1 MARRRMGSC
10 RLLVVEMCVLLTVLQ
25 QNTVAQV
32 AAAAAQSSASSA
44 PNPLRAK
51 SLILVKAYCLIIVF
65 FATMAGGLSPYF
77 LRWNHSFLVLGTQFA
92 GGVFLGTA
100 MIHFLGDSS
109 STFQSLTTNPYA
121 FAEMLA
127 VAGFFLTMAGDVALQ
142 HVYSSR
148 MQATTKSAS
157 SNGKGDPEA
166 AAAAVAPCGLYDSV
180 PEVKVVILHGTSVGD
195 TILLILALCIHSVF
209 EGIAIGVSDTAAD
222 AWKALWTISLHK
234 IFAAIAMGIALLRM
248 LPNRPLFT
256 STLYAFLFSI
266 STPIGIAIGI
276 IIDSTTEGSTADWIY
291 AISMGI
297 ATGVFVY
304 VAVNHLIAKGYVPP
318 HEVWANR
325 PIFKFLA
332 ALLGAAVLAVAM
344 IWDT

>member
-10 RLLVVEMCVLLTVLQ
+10 WLLLLEMCVLLNVLQ
-25 QNTVAQV
+25 LSTVAQV
-32 AAAAAQSSASSA
+32 AAAAAESSASSA

-127 VAGFFLTMAGDVALQ
+127 VAGYFLTMAGDVAIQ
-142 HVYSSR
+142 HVYSSG

-166 AAAAVAPCGLYDSV
+166 AAGAPCGLYDSV
-180 PEVKVVILHGTSVGD
+180 PKVKVAILHGTSVGD

-256 STLYAFLFSI
+256 CTLYTFLFSI

-276 IIDSTTEGSTADWIY
+276 IIDSTTEGLIADWIY

>member
-1 MARRRMGSC
+1 LLHAFGVWGGLWELGSGGHPSSSMARRRMGSC
-10 RLLVVEMCVLLTVLQ
+10 RLLLLEMCVLLIVLQ

-32 AAAAAQSSASSA
+32 AAAAAAQSSASSA

-65 FATMAGGLSPYF
+65 FVTMAGGLSPYF

-166 AAAAVAPCGLYDSV
+166 AAAAAAVAPCGLYDSGKN
-180 PEVKVVILHGTSVGD
+180 KV
-195 TILLILALCIHSVF
+195 
-209 EGIAIGVSDTAAD
+209 
-222 AWKALWTISLHK
+222 
-234 IFAAIAMGIALLRM
+234 
-248 LPNRPLFT
+248 
-256 STLYAFLFSI
+256 
-266 STPIGIAIGI
+266 
-276 IIDSTTEGSTADWIY
+276 
-291 AISMGI
+291 
-297 ATGVFVY
+297 
-304 VAVNHLIAKGYVPP
+304 
-318 HEVWANR
+318 
-325 PIFKFLA
+325 
-332 ALLGAAVLAVAM
+332 
-344 IWDT
+344 

>member
-1 MARRRMGSC
+1 MSTTSSALWFLFCFFLCGWSCLDDGARGVEDENRR
-10 RLLVVEMCVLLTVLQ
+10 Q
-25 QNTVAQV
+25 
-32 AAAAAQSSASSA
+32 AAQSSASSA

-127 VAGFFLTMAGDVALQ
+127 VAGYFLTMAGDVAIQ
-142 HVYSSR
+142 HVYSSG
-148 MQATTKSAS
+148 MQVTTKSAS

-166 AAAAVAPCGLYDSV
+166 AAAAVAPL
-180 PEVKVVILHGTSVGD
+180 PKAKVTILHGTSVGD

-256 STLYAFLFSI
+256 CTLYTFLFSI
-266 STPIGIAIGI
+266 STPIGIAVGI
-276 IIDSTTEGSTADWIY
+276 IIDSTTEGLIADWIY

>member
-1 MARRRMGSC
+1 M
-10 RLLVVEMCVLLTVLQ
+10 
-25 QNTVAQV
+25 
-32 AAAAAQSSASSA
+32 
-44 PNPLRAK
+44 
-51 SLILVKAYCLIIVF
+51 
-65 FATMAGGLSPYF
+65 
-77 LRWNHSFLVLGTQFA
+77 LGECA
-92 GGVFLGTA
+92 
-100 MIHFLGDSS
+100 
-109 STFQSLTTNPYA
+109 
-121 FAEMLA
+121 
-127 VAGFFLTMAGDVALQ
+127 
-142 HVYSSR
+142 
-148 MQATTKSAS
+148 
-157 SNGKGDPEA
+157 
-166 AAAAVAPCGLYDSV
+166 
-180 PEVKVVILHGTSVGD
+180 
-195 TILLILALCIHSVF
+195 
-209 EGIAIGVSDTAAD
+209 DTAAD

-256 STLYAFLFSI
+256 CTLYTFLFSI

-276 IIDSTTEGSTADWIY
+276 IINSTTEGLTADWIY
-291 AISMGI
+291 AIFMGI